1 MTLPALSV
9 EALEVLFPFLF
20 IVDESLNVVRA
31 GASLESIY
39 PCAGQPAPQ
48 RFLIKRPRALD
59 WSWESLSA
67 SLGRLVVFECEGCFA
82 LHMTPCLLDSP
93 RPMIAMCG
101 APWIERAEDIMRL
114 GLTIKQ
120 FAPQDHIVNYIF
132 LMQRLSVEAQSRQ
145 EAVQRDERVQAEL
158 RQLKLVHDERERLA
172 ALKDQFLASI
182 SHELRTPLTGILG
195 AAEGIQEE
203 AFGPLPEELVYPV
216 DVIIHSAEHLLGIV
230 NDLLD
235 LSKYSAEDVHIDP
248 VMVQINDLVHEVISM
263 IKPQLERKG
272 LLLRLDLELTRSL
285 SVECDQRAT
294 RQMLLNLI
302 GNAIKYT
309 ATGFVHIS
317 LVADEADLCILV
329 EDSGCGIS
337 SEALEEIFEPFR
349 RGDELAR
356 RLHDGAGLGLP
367 IARRMARR
375 HGGDI
380 TVRSA
385 PGEGA
390 VFTLRLP
397 LRQPRGD

>member
-9 EALEVLFPFLF
+9 EALEILFPFLF

-31 GASLESIY
+31 GASLEAIY

-48 RFLIKRPRALD
+48 RFSIKRPRAFD
-59 WSWESLSA
+59 WSWESLNA

-82 LHMTPCLLDSP
+82 LHMTPCLLDST

-114 GLTIKQ
+114 GLTLKQ

-145 EAVQRDERVQAEL
+145 EAAQRDERAQAEL
-158 RQLKLVHDERERLA
+158 RQLQLVHDERERLS

-203 AFGPLPEELVYPV
+203 AFGPLPEELNYPV

-248 VMVQINDLVHEVISM
+248 VMVPINDLIHDVISM

-272 LLLRLDLELTRSL
+272 LALKLDLAQPV

-317 LVADEADLCILV
+317 LVADDVDICILV

-337 SEALEEIFEPFR
+337 SEAMGEIFEPFR

-385 PGEGA
+385 LGEGA

-397 LRQPRGD
+397 LRQPKGA

>member
-1 MTLPALSV
+1 MTSPSLPL
-9 EALEVLFPFLF
+9 EALKTLFPFLF
-20 IVDESLNVVRA
+20 VVDESLHVVSA
-31 GASLESIY
+31 GPSLEAVY
-39 PCAGQPAPQ
+39 PCEGQLAAQ
-48 RFLIKRPRALD
+48 RFSIKRPVALE
-59 WSWESLSA
+59 WSWQALKA

-82 LHMTPCLLDSP
+82 LHMTPCLLESP

-101 APWIERAEDIMRL
+101 APWLERAEDIMRL

-132 LMQRLSVEAQSRQ
+132 LMQRLTVEAQRRQ
-145 EAVQRDERVQAEL
+145 EAAQRDERAQAEL
-158 RQLKLVHDERERLA
+158 RQLKLINDERERLSS
-172 ALKDQFLASI
+172 LKDEFLAGV

-203 AFGPLPEELVYPV
+203 AFGPVPEEMSYPV
-216 DVIIHSAEHLLGIV
+216 EVIIHSAEHLLGIV

-248 VMVQINDLVHEVISM
+248 VMVQLDALVHEVISM
-263 IKPQLERKG
+263 IEPQLERRG
-272 LLLRLDLELTRSL
+272 LELRLELESPLM
-285 SVECDQRAT
+285 VECDQRAT

-309 ATGFVHIS
+309 AEGFVRVSLIS
-317 LVADEADLCILV
+317 EAQAVLIHV

-337 SEALEEIFEPFR
+337 SEAMEEIFEPFR
-349 RGDELAR
+349 RGDALAR

-380 TVRSA
+380 TVRSEL
-385 PGEGA
+385 GQGSR
-390 VFTLRLP
+390 FTLRLP
-397 LRQPRGD
+397 LRQPQAD